1 MLEESVDR
9 YFIKDFITQS
19 SVSIDLVAP
28 DELLGIE
35 GTICV
40 LMPGRDKIANKT
52 KEKEERLRFTYLVL

>member
-40 LMPGRDKIANKT
+40 LMLGRDKIANKT

>member
-40 LMPGRDKIANKT
+40 LMPGHDKIANKT